1 MICLIRT
8 MNPVT
13 LSFAQAL
20 LKDAEIESFLF
31 DMNCSVLDGSTIL
44 VRRRLMIIDEDE
56 AEARELMDAA
66 GLGHELE
73 PPHPK

>member
-13 LSFAQAL
+13 LSYAQAL

-31 DMNCSVLDGSTIL
+31 DMNASVMDGSTIL

-56 AEARELMDAA
+56 TCLLYTSPSPRDATLSRMPSSA
-66 GLGHELE
+66 
-73 PPHPK
+73 

>member
-1 MICLIRT
+1 MICIVRT
-8 MNPVT
+8 MNPAT

-31 DMNCSVLDGSTIL
+31 DMNASVMDGSTIL

-56 AEARELMDAA
+56 EEAREVLEAA
-66 GLGHELE
+66 GLGKELE
-73 PPHPK
+73 LASS

>member
-1 MICLIRT
+1 

-31 DMNCSVLDGSTIL
+31 DMNASVMDGSTIL

-56 AEARELMDAA
+56 AEARELMEAA

-73 PPHPK
+73 PAHPK

>member
-13 LSFAQAL
+13 LSYAQAL
-20 LKDAEIESFLF
+20 LKDAEIETFLF
-31 DMNCSVLDGSTIL
+31 DMNASVMDGSTIL

-56 AEARELMDAA
+56 AEARSVLIAA
-66 GLGHELE
+66 GLGDELLE
-73 PPHPK
+73 H

>member
-1 MICLIRT
+1 
-8 MNPVT
+8 MNPAT

-31 DMNCSVLDGSTIL
+31 DMNASVMDGSTIL

-56 AEARELMDAA
+56 EEAREILEAA
-66 GLGHELE
+66 GLGNELE
-73 PPHPK
+73 C

>member
-1 MICLIRT
+1 

-13 LSFAQAL
+13 LSYAQAL

-44 VRRRLMIIDEDE
+44 VRRRLMIIDDDE
-56 AEARELMDAA
+56 EEARELLDAA
-66 GLGHELE
+66 GLGKELE
-73 PPHPK
+73 PPSNR